1 MATKATPKTAEDKT
15 MVDLLNAEGTVKIV
29 VGTEK
34 QKEEGGS
41 TQVGINGTF
50 WNINYGEEYEV
61 PKAVARLLK
70 NGKYAVDVVD
80 AY

>member
-15 MVDLLNAEGTVKIV
+15 LIEKLNAEGTVKII
-29 VGTEK
+29 VGNEK
-34 QKEEGGS
+34 QIAEGGF

-50 WNINYGEEYEV
+50 WHIKYGEEYEV

-70 NGKYAVDVVD
+70 NGKYAVDVTD

>member
-1 MATKATPKTAEDKT
+1 MATKATPKTAEDRTLVEK
-15 MVDLLNAEGTVKIV
+15 LNAEGTVKII

-34 QKEEGGS
+34 QKEEGGF

-50 WNINYGEEYEV
+50 WHINYGEEYEV

-70 NGKYAVDVVD
+70 NGKYVVDVID